1 MAPKQTQAEA
11 APPAEDDVSMGDVS
25 AEAPAANGIDLNDPA
40 KAAEMAQRIKILPGS
55 TDTAASFE
63 FTGEDHTLGNSLRYI
78 IMKNPNVEFC
88 GYSIPHPS
96 EDLMNIRIQT
106 YPGTTVTE
114 ALEKG
119 FNDLMDLCDV
129 VENKF
134 EEARSEFQ
142 SGMQT

>member
-1 MAPKQTQAEA
+1 MDDANYLA
-11 APPAEDDVSMGDVS
+11 A
-25 AEAPAANGIDLNDPA
+25 
-40 KAAEMAQRIKILPGS
+40 
-55 TDTAASFE
+55 
-63 FTGEDHTLGNSLRYI
+63 
-78 IMKNPNVEFC
+78 
-88 GYSIPHPS
+88 
-96 EDLMNIRIQT
+96 
-106 YPGTTVTE
+106 GTTATE

>member
-1 MAPKQTQAEA
+1 
-11 APPAEDDVSMGDVS
+11 
-25 AEAPAANGIDLNDPA
+25 
-40 KAAEMAQRIKILPGS
+40 
-55 TDTAASFE
+55 
-63 FTGEDHTLGNSLRYI
+63 
-78 IMKNPNVEFC
+78 MKNPNVEFC

-106 YPGTTVTE
+106 YAGTTATE

-119 FNDLMDLCDV
+119 FNDLIDLCDV

-134 EEARSEFQ
+134 EEARSEFE